1 MIDKIDFKGHLTI
14 QALDKLGN
22 IIDEW
27 ADNNMIMENARV
39 NMSELISGMNTGHYI
54 NKIVFG
60 TEGNKTGDYL
70 TPKDETD
77 GFVKERTQLFSEE
90 SGGFYYTI
98 NFGSTGVNG
107 DFTLVSEDDS
117 STGESSNVNVVQSAS
132 NVTYTIDLPGLNG
145 NNTGT
150 VVYTEAALY
159 AGTQIFSMK
168 CFKGKIKDDSVQ
180 LRVVWTLKF

>member
-1 MIDKIDFKGHLTI
+1 MIDKINFKGHLTI
-14 QALDKLGN
+14 QAIDKSGN
-22 IIDEW
+22 IIDQW
-27 ADNNMIMENARV
+27 ADNNMIMENARI
-39 NMSELISGMNTGHYI
+39 NMAELISGMSTGNYI
-54 NKIVFG
+54 NKIVLG

-90 SGGFYYTI
+90 SGGYHYAI
-98 NFGSTGVNG
+98 NFSSTGSNG
-107 DFTLVSEDDS
+107 NFTLLSEDDS
-117 STGESSNVNVVQSAS
+117 STGESSVINVVQTNSD
-132 NVTYTIDLPGLNG
+132 VTYTIDLPGLNG

-168 CFKGKIKDDSVQ
+168 CFKGKIKDESVQ
-180 LRVVWTLKF
+180 LRVVWKLMF